1 MINTNDETYKYA
13 MTCGVDNHGGDIV
26 GIKLYSLDDY
36 NRFSAPGGDSC
47 LGVQFTAE
55 LGKYDGTCFL
65 KKRIESGMLS
75 TGIIKDLHVA
85 AILA

>member
-1 MINTNDETYKYA
+1 

-26 GIKLYSLDDY
+26 GIKLYSLDDCLKACASY
-36 NRFSAPGGDSC
+36 NRFSTPGGDSC

-65 KKRIESGMLS
+65 KKKIEPGTLS
-75 TGIIKDLHVA
+75 TGVIKDLHIA